1 MEVLPGKEVTLP
13 PTHATQ
19 SVSSSLPSLFKYLP
33 AGHFLHALAPDSLEY
48 LPASHPIHVAEP
60 FTAEKVPASHSV
72 QLLASLPE
80 NVPVPH
86 CKQEVMSVAFE

>member
-1 MEVLPGKEVTLP
+1 
-13 PTHATQ
+13 
-19 SVSSSLPSLFKYLP
+19 
-33 AGHFLHALAPDSLEY
+33 

-80 NVPVPH
+80 NLPVPH
-86 CKQEVMSVAFE
+86 CKQEVMFVAFE

>member
-1 MEVLPGKEVTLP
+1 VPAAQSTHLELLLLPD
-13 PTHATQ
+13 
-19 SVSSSLPSLFKYLP
+19 VSGLYFP

-60 FTAEKVPASHSV
+60 FKAEKVPASQSV

-80 NVPVPH
+80 NFPVPH
-86 CKQEVMSVAFE
+86 CKQEVMFVAFE